1 MNLGILLTPW
11 RLFCPTKASKS
22 FSSGGSSN
30 LQRPCSSQTL
40 ESFGIVIPTTD
51 HFEAYSFL
59 NDQLLRCIMTGK
71 SESAEAEA
79 IRDQMDIHW
88 KHLSL
93 TQQEAM
99 RLRNEKA
106 IGS

>member
-1 MNLGILLTPW
+1 
-11 RLFCPTKASKS
+11 
-22 FSSGGSSN
+22 
-30 LQRPCSSQTL
+30 
-40 ESFGIVIPTTD
+40 
-51 HFEAYSFL
+51 
-59 NDQLLRCIMTGK
+59 MTGK